1 MESYIHMFIVGTAE
15 RSGEFLTCFVDY
27 LTVYLEE
34 VKRVE
39 VVEEDMVLQND
50 LKRNPRLVMDL
61 LEHPNQLLAMVLPKL
76 NDQVTGTECLGQDHH
91 LLGQVLLDQDLPGL
105 DLHHHP
111 DDHKDQ
117 DPKPLL
123 NKDTVV
129 QGQLS
134 QLLEDMGDHHFLH
147 NQVSWD
153 GLQLLPHQTTE

>member
-50 LKRNPRLVMDL
+50 LKRNPLLVMDL
-61 LEHPNQLLAMVLPKL
+61 LEHPNQLLAMVLLKL

-91 LLGQVLLDQDLPGL
+91 LLGQDLLDQDLPGL
-105 DLHHHP
+105 P
-111 DDHKDQ
+111 GMPQ
-117 DPKPLL
+117 DTQIIPRQCLYR
-123 NKDTVV
+123 
-129 QGQLS
+129 GW
-134 QLLEDMGDHHFLH
+134 E
-147 NQVSWD
+147 
-153 GLQLLPHQTTE
+153 

>member
-1 MESYIHMFIVGTAE
+1 MGSYIHMFIVGTAE
-15 RSGEFLTCFVDY
+15 RSEEFLTCFVDY

-50 LKRNPRLVMDL
+50 LKRNPLLVMDL
-61 LEHPNQLLAMVLPKL
+61 LEHPNQLLVMALRKL
-76 NDQVTGTECLGQDHH
+76 KDQVTGTECLGQDHH
-91 LLGQVLLDQDLPGL
+91 LLGQDLLDQDLPGL
-105 DLHHHP
+105 DLRGHP

-129 QGQLS
+129 QGQLN
-134 QLLEDMGDHHFLH
+134 QLLVDMGDHHFLH

-153 GLQLLPHQTTE
+153 DLQLLPHQTTE